1 MRALGTPRT
10 VRSLHGGLETLELCS
25 VAVRSLFRSIDD
37 WVRAGTP
44 GSDTTH
50 VARARAAWA
59 ELLADLAVV
68 VRAFGALL
76 RAETTDAAT
85 AEEAPLADALDRL
98 RLDRL
103 RYAEVVLADPRE
115 HPDLWELNG
124 ALVAL
129 VDRTLLELDAD
140 AHARLWEDRQDPD
153 AGHRAAALL
162 KLLASRRLPG
172 ERRRAGRNDPRPGAG
187 EADTAG
193 PAGHAGDDDGLQQ

>member
-1 MRALGTPRT
+1 M
-10 VRSLHGGLETLELCS
+10 
-25 VAVRSLFRSIDD
+25 
-37 WVRAGTP
+37 
-44 GSDTTH
+44 
-50 VARARAAWA
+50 ARARAAWA

-129 VDRTLLELDAD
+129 IDRTLLELDAD
-140 AHARLWEDRQDPD
+140 AHARLWEDRQDPGRGTPCRR
-153 AGHRAAALL
+153 AAQAPRVPEAARRAPPSGPQRSPSGRGRGGHRR
-162 KLLASRRLPG
+162 SG
-172 ERRRAGRNDPRPGAG
+172 RACW
-187 EADTAG
+187 
-193 PAGHAGDDDGLQQ
+193 

>member
-1 MRALGTPRT
+1 M
-10 VRSLHGGLETLELCS
+10 
-25 VAVRSLFRSIDD
+25 
-37 WVRAGTP
+37 
-44 GSDTTH
+44 
-50 VARARAAWA
+50 ARARAAWA

-140 AHARLWEDRQDPD
+140 AHTRLWEDRQDRTRD
-153 AGHRAAALL
+153 AGRPAAQAPRVPAAARR
-162 KLLASRRLPG
+162 APPSSRNESAGRTRARRTPPIGRLRMDETAPP
-172 ERRRAGRNDPRPGAG
+172 RRRTPTHPSAPSPTLDSPWPPSFAV
-187 EADTAG
+187 AV
-193 PAGHAGDDDGLQQ
+193 

>member
-1 MRALGTPRT
+1 
-10 VRSLHGGLETLELCS
+10 VC
-25 VAVRSLFRSIDD
+25 RSIDD

-140 AHARLWEDRQDPD
+140 AHARLWEGPQDQD
-153 AGHRAAALL
+153 AGHRAAELL

-172 ERRRAGRNDPRPGAG
+172 ERSTRRAGRNDPGPGAG

-193 PAGHAGDDDGLQQ
+193 RAGHAGEDDGLQQQ

>member
-1 MRALGTPRT
+1 M
-10 VRSLHGGLETLELCS
+10 
-25 VAVRSLFRSIDD
+25 
-37 WVRAGTP
+37 
-44 GSDTTH
+44 
-50 VARARAAWA
+50 ARARAAWA

-103 RYAEVVLADPRE
+103 RHAEVLLADPRE

-129 VDRTLLELDAD
+129 VDRMLLELDAD

-153 AGHRAAALL
+153 AGHRAAAAAQAPRVPGGCP
-162 KLLASRRLPG
+162 ASAAEQAARSPSGRGRGGHRRSG
-172 ERRRAGRNDPRPGAG
+172 RACW
-187 EADTAG
+187 
-193 PAGHAGDDDGLQQ
+193 